1 MSYVMVSDTLGMLK
15 TVSYYYFKAITL
27 IKIVLF
33 FLI

>member
-1 MSYVMVSDTLGMLK
+1 MSYIIVSDTLGMLK
-15 TVSYYYFKAITL
+15 TVSYYYFKAISI